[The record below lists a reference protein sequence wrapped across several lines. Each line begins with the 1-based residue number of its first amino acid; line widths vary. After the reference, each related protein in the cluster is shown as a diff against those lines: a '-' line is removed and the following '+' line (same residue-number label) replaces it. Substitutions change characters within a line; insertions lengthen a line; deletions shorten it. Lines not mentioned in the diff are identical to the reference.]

1 MSLSNTAFAVVTA
14 GLKGSARRIS
24 ADTGGGGS
32 KDGEALCQVPCGFAL
47 PTCGG
52 EVRLDEE
59 DDPERVDEPDKHY
72 LVC

>member
-1 MSLSNTAFAVVTA
+1 M
-14 GLKGSARRIS
+14 
-24 ADTGGGGS
+24 GGGGS

-52 EVRLDEE
+52 EVPLNEE
-59 DDPERVDEPDKHY
+59 DDPERVDEPDKNY